1 MIFHPNEKLAIF
13 VDGANFYST
22 AKSLDFDID
31 YKNLLD
37 YFSAKGRMIKA
48 YYFTAL
54 KEHDDFSPLRPLLD
68 WLDYNG
74 FHTITKKAKTFT
86 DRDGRT
92 RIKGDMDV
100 EIVVR
105 MLELAPHVDHM
116 LLFSGDGDFRAA
128 VEAVQK
134 LGVRVTVVS
143 SLVIKP
149 ALLADEL
156 RRQADNFI
164 EIDDLERDVG
174 RPKRDRPSYK
184 DEDEFEGGEM
194 DDEDDGRDDDF
205 GYH

>member
-31 YKNLLD
+31 YKSLLN

-54 KEHDDFSPLRPLLD
+54 RENDDFSPLRPLLD

-74 FHTITKKAKTFT
+74 FHIVTKKAKTFT

-105 MLELAPHVDHM
+105 MLELAPYVDHI

-143 SLVIKP
+143 SLAIKP
-149 ALLADEL
+149 SLLADEL

-164 EIDDLERDVG
+164 EIDDLEREVG
-174 RPKRDRPSYK
+174 RPKRERSDFD
-184 DEDEFEGGEM
+184 DEDEFDEG
-194 DDEDDGRDDDF
+194 DDDDF
-205 GYH
+205 GYE

>member
-1 MIFHPNEKLAIF
+1 MTFYPDERFAIF
-13 VDGANFYST
+13 IDGANFYST

-31 YKNLLD
+31 YKNLLT

-54 KEHDDFSPLRPLLD
+54 RENDDFSPLRPLLD

-74 FHTITKKAKTFT
+74 FHIITKRAKTFT

-100 EIVVR
+100 EIVIR
-105 MLELAPHVDHM
+105 MMEMAPYVDHM

-143 SLVIKP
+143 SLAVKP
-149 ALLADEL
+149 SLLADEL
-156 RRQADNFI
+156 RRQADAFI
-164 EIDDLERDVG
+164 EIDDLEREVG
-174 RPKRDRPSYK
+174 RPKRERSEQDDDY
-184 DEDEFEGGEM
+184 ED
-194 DDEDDGRDDDF
+194 DDDF
-205 GYH
+205 GYGD

>member
-1 MIFHPNEKLAIF
+1 MTFYPDERFAIF
-13 VDGANFYST
+13 IDGANFYST

-31 YKNLLD
+31 YKSLLT

-54 KEHDDFSPLRPLLD
+54 RENDDFSPLRPLLD

-74 FHTITKKAKTFT
+74 FHIITKGAKTFT

-105 MLELAPHVDHM
+105 MMELAPYVDHM

-143 SLVIKP
+143 SMAVKP
-149 ALLADEL
+149 SLLADEL
-156 RRQADNFI
+156 RRQADAFI
-164 EIDDLERDVG
+164 EIDDLEREIG
-174 RPKRDRPSYK
+174 RPKRERSEQDDDY
-184 DEDEFEGGEM
+184 ED
-194 DDEDDGRDDDF
+194 DDDF
-205 GYH
+205 GYGD

>member
-1 MIFHPNEKLAIF
+1 MTFYPDERFAIF
-13 VDGANFYST
+13 IDGANFYST

-31 YKNLLD
+31 YKNLLT

-54 KEHDDFSPLRPLLD
+54 RENDDFSPLRPLLD

-74 FHTITKKAKTFT
+74 FHIITKRAKTFT

-105 MLELAPHVDHM
+105 MMELAPYVDHM

-143 SLVIKP
+143 SMAVKP
-149 ALLADEL
+149 SLLADEL
-156 RRQADNFI
+156 RRQADAFI
-164 EIDDLERDVG
+164 EIDDLEREVG
-174 RPKRDRPSYK
+174 RPKRERSEQDDDY
-184 DEDEFEGGEM
+184 ED
-194 DDEDDGRDDDF
+194 DDDF
-205 GYH
+205 GYGD

>member
-1 MIFHPNEKLAIF
+1 MTFYPDERFAIF
-13 VDGANFYST
+13 IDGANFYST

-31 YKNLLD
+31 YKNLLT

-54 KEHDDFSPLRPLLD
+54 RENDDFSPLRPLLD

-74 FHTITKKAKTFT
+74 FHIITKRAKTFT

-105 MLELAPHVDHM
+105 MMELAPYVDHM

-143 SLVIKP
+143 SMALKP
-149 ALLADEL
+149 SLLADEL
-156 RRQADNFI
+156 RRQADAFI
-164 EIDDLERDVG
+164 EIDDLEREVG
-174 RPKRDRPSYK
+174 RPKRERSEQDDDY
-184 DEDEFEGGEM
+184 ED
-194 DDEDDGRDDDF
+194 DDDF
-205 GYH
+205 GYGD

>member
-1 MIFHPNEKLAIF
+1 MTFYPDERFAIF
-13 VDGANFYST
+13 IDGANFYST

-31 YKNLLD
+31 YKNLLT

-54 KEHDDFSPLRPLLD
+54 RENDDFSPLRPLLD

-74 FHTITKKAKTFT
+74 FHIITKRAKTFT

-105 MLELAPHVDHM
+105 MMELAPYVDHM

-143 SLVIKP
+143 SMAVKP
-149 ALLADEL
+149 SLLADEL
-156 RRQADNFI
+156 RRQADAFI
-164 EIDDLERDVG
+164 EIDDLEREVG
-174 RPKRDRPSYK
+174 RPQRERSEQDDDY
-184 DEDEFEGGEM
+184 ED
-194 DDEDDGRDDDF
+194 DDDF
-205 GYH
+205 GYGD

>member
-1 MIFHPNEKLAIF
+1 MIFHPDEKLAIF

-22 AKSLDFDID
+22 TKSLDFDVD
-31 YKNLLD
+31 YKKLLN

-54 KEHDDFSPLRPLLD
+54 KENDDFSPLRPLLD

-74 FHTITKKAKTFT
+74 FHIITKKAKTFA

-105 MLELAPHVDHM
+105 MMELAPYVDHM
-116 LLFSGDGDFRAA
+116 ILLSGDGDFRAA

-174 RPKRDRPSYK
+174 RPKRDRPSYQ
-184 DEDEFEGGEM
+184 DEDDFEGGEGG
-194 DDEDDGRDDDF
+194 DDYEDADDF
-205 GYH
+205 GYD